1 MSCLRKTHWHRYF
14 FYFTWHL
21 YLWQQCFS
29 DMTATFMTPVFFRH
43 NSNIYDIS
51 VFSRHDI
58 YIGPE
63 RNVNLICSW
72 SLCTHIPQIKSISP
86 SGKKWWQLITRPKII
101 GPKRNVNFIYISV
114 FSRHDIYIDDIG
126 VLFTWHP
133 HSRHQCF
140 SDISATFMTSVLF
153 RHDIYIDDISGF
165 VLDMTS
171 TFMTSVYFSHDM

>member
-1 MSCLRKTHWHRYF
+1 MIFGRVISCHHFFPLGDIDLICGIWVHSDQLQIKFTFRSGPMIFGILQIWHTHLWHQHISEMTSSFF

-43 NSNIYDIS
+43 NSNIYD
-51 VFSRHDI
+51 
-58 YIGPE
+58 
-63 RNVNLICSW
+63 
-72 SLCTHIPQIKSISP
+72 
-86 SGKKWWQLITRPKII
+86 
-101 GPKRNVNFIYISV
+101 ISV

-153 RHDIYIDDISGF
+153 RHDIYIHDISGF
-165 VLDMTS
+165 FLDMTS